1 MKPDQ
6 ISDRTSIVA
15 PSSFP
20 ASMGASIA
28 RIAAARLLGPRRSEL
43 AGPIGV
49 SKNLLTQAILAR
61 CGHFG
66 FCKSH
71 QINRLALDP
80 KSAAIVVD
88 SGQWTYCGGLAV
100 P

>member
-1 MKPDQ
+1 MKPDR

-15 PSSFP
+15 PSSLP
-20 ASMGASIA
+20 ASINTSFA
-28 RIAAARLLGPRRSEL
+28 RTAAASFVGPRRSEL

-49 SKNLLTQAILAR
+49 SKNLLTQAVHAR

-80 KSAAIVVD
+80 KSAAIVVH
-88 SGQWTYCGGLAV
+88 SGQWTHC
-100 P
+100 